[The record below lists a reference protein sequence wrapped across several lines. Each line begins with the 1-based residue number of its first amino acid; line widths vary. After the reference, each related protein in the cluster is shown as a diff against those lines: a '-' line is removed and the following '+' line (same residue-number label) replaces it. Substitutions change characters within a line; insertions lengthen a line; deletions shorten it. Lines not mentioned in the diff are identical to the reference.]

1 MTNTETDIKYYF
13 NQISIG
19 DISSFNVLFRNRY
32 ESLVWFAQSFINETG
47 QAEDIVSDVFVWL
60 WSNRE
65 SLSKIDNPEVYLFSA
80 VKNKCINVLRNSIKA
95 VSIDKYYEKENDFHD
110 NPLSEIEQKELI
122 AKLHTIVESL
132 PEQQRVIFKM
142 IKENGLTAKQV
153 AEILNLSS
161 RTVET
166 HIYKALQ
173 RLEKEITEYLGY
185 SPKRKTMNRLI
196 FLAL

>member
-1 MTNTETDIKYYF
+1 MANTETDIKNYF

-19 DISSFNVLFRNRY
+19 DRDAFNTLFRSRY
-32 ESLVWFAQSFINETG
+32 ERLVWFAHSFINETG
-47 QAEDIVSDVFVWL
+47 QSEEIVSDIFIWL
-60 WSNRE
+60 WNNRE
-65 SLSKIDNPEVYLFSA
+65 TLNEIDNPEVYLFSA
-80 VKNKCINVLRNSIKA
+80 VKNRCLNALRNNIKA
-95 VSIDKYYEKENDFHD
+95 VSMDEYYKKENESHD
-110 NPLSEIEQKELI
+110 NPLSEMEQKELI
-122 AKLHTIVESL
+122 AKLHIIVKSL
-132 PEQQRVIFKM
+132 PKQQRIIFKM

-185 SPKRKTMNRLI
+185 SLKKKTMNRLI
-196 FLAL
+196 LLAL